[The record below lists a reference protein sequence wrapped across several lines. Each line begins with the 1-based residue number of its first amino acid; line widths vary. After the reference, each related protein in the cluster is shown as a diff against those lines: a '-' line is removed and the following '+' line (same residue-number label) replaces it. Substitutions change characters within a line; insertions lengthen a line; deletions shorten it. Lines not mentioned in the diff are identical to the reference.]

1 MVVFRK
7 KKAQL
12 LQEFKEQSFVY
23 TSAIYLLT
31 SPYTDDM
38 CTPHSQLALSYTYRQ
53 HVRIYICTL
62 LRLQTQPDD

>member
-31 SPYTDDM
+31 LPYTDD
-38 CTPHSQLALSYTYRQ
+38 TVP
-53 HVRIYICTL
+53 RI
-62 LRLQTQPDD
+62 RS